1 MFSLTCKL
9 SLTLAAAVALTILTA
24 SLPASSVYALGY
36 VGTHSGSQQQR
47 AQPYKAIDGVKNDHN
62 RFHAQVD
69 PPQEPEQT
77 KMITN

>member
-1 MFSLTCKL
+1 
-9 SLTLAAAVALTILTA
+9 
-24 SLPASSVYALGY
+24 LGY

>member
-1 MFSLTCKL
+1 MFSLTRNL
-9 SLTLAAAVALTILTA
+9 FLTLAAAVALAIVTA
-24 SLPASSVYALGY
+24 SIPASSVYALGY
-36 VGTHSGSQQQR
+36 GGTPSGSQQR

-77 KMITN
+77 KTITK